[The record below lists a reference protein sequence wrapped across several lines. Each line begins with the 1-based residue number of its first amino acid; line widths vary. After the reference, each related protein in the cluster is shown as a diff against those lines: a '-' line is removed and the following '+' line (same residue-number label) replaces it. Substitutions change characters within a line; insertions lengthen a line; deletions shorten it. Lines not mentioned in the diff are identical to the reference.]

1 MRPLIWAAVLLVC
14 LLCLFGFAYSK
25 SYDPITRGSVVK
37 IVMKNGHGSA
47 VHVGS
52 GYLISAAH
60 VVANGEYSVKLDDGT
75 VRTAS
80 TLWANSDYD
89 IALLK
94 LDDFTGIESSSLK
107 CRTPHLHEQV
117 TARGNPLNLEWI
129 TTRGWIAGEAREV
142 GRWKSVAP
150 MSLPLAGGMSGGGLF
165 DANGYLVGI
174 LVGVPV
180 QRMGM
185 GGTFV
190 GMAYAVDGKAICI
203 LLARA

>member
-25 SYDPITRGSVVK
+25 SYDPITRGPVVK

-60 VVANGEYSVKLDDGT
+60 VVVNGEYRVKLDDGT

-80 TLWANSDYD
+80 TLWINRDYD

-94 LDDFTGIESSSLK
+94 LDDFNGIESSSLK
-107 CRTPHLHEQV
+107 CRTPVLHEQV
-117 TARGNPLNLEWI
+117 AARGNPLNLEWI
-129 TTRGWIAGEAREV
+129 TTRGWIAGASMEV
-142 GRWKSVAP
+142 GPWKSVVP

-174 LVGVPV
+174 LVGVPI
-180 QRMGM
+180 QRIGM

-190 GMAYAVDGKAICI
+190 GMAYAVDGKSICS
-203 LLARA
+203 LLARS